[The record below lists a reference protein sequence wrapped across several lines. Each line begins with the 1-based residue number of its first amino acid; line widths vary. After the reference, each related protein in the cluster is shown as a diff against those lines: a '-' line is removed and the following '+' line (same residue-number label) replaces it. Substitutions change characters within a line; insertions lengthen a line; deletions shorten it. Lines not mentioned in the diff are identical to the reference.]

1 MYIKVVDELYD
12 KRTIKE
18 VICVYEAGQG
28 KMNGCRK
35 RKKEV
40 KREKLLQPN
49 HGYYLYHQHGKI
61 DRKQMQKEGVLHGFS
76 LRS

>member
-1 MYIKVVDELYD
+1 MGSMISVQLKRLY
-12 KRTIKE
+12 
-18 VICVYEAGQG
+18 VYEAGQG

-40 KREKLLQPN
+40 KRENLLQPN

-61 DRKQMQKEGVLHGFS
+61 DRKQMQKEGALHGFH
-76 LRS
+76 